1 MVGIDIESNNN
12 DYNEVLKQLSFLN
25 DNLDSDDFIEII
37 GNSDFSNNLKE
48 EIRDRETYY
57 TMLLEKFINSYK
69 IKQISKHIFKVLFF
83 FGMIACMGGIIYFS
97 FALSEKILSMETE
110 DVIKFLP
117 GIITAAVSF
126 ISGIIGIPL
135 VITNYLFDNAEDEK
149 LIDLIGKMQSHDIDS
164 LKHINNDKK

>member
-1 MVGIDIESNNN
+1 MAGINIEGNND

-25 DNLDSDDFIEII
+25 DSFDSDNFIEIS
-37 GNSDFSNNLKE
+37 GNSDFSHNLKE

-57 TMLLEKFINSYK
+57 TMLLEKFIDSYK
-69 IKQISKHIFKVLFF
+69 IKQISKHIFKAIFF
-83 FGMIACMGGIIYFS
+83 FGMIVCMCGIIYFS
-97 FALSEKILSMETE
+97 FALSKKVLSMETE
-110 DVIKFLP
+110 EVIEFLP

-135 VITNYLFDNAEDEK
+135 VITNYLFDNTEDEK

-164 LKHINNDKK
+164 LKHINNEKR